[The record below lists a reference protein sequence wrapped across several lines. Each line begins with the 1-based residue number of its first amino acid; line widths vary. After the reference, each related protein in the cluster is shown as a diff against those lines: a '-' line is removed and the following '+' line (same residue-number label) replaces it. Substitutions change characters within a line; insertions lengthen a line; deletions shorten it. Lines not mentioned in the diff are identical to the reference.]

1 MFHPDKDFS
10 QKMQRRHLKISSQNC
25 ADSLPETGDA
35 SNISDNTA
43 VVLVSGTP
51 FLETAELKW
60 KSMVI

>member
-1 MFHPDKDFS
+1 MFLPDKDFS

-35 SNISDNTA
+35 GNVSHHAA

-51 FLETAELKW
+51 FFETAE
-60 KSMVI
+60 